1 MKLRYKNFVRF
12 EFLYKKKIDKK
23 YLKSLIKKINELL
36 ARAYNI
42 QGYLHATQLRGKL
55 FILNL
60 LLVHANNIYI

>member
-12 EFLYKKKIDKK
+12 EFLYKKNIDKK

-42 QGYLHATQLRGKL
+42 QGYLHATQLRAKL

-60 LLVHANNIYI
+60 PLVHANNIYI

>member
-12 EFLYKKKIDKK
+12 EFLYKKNIDEK
-23 YLKSLIKKINELL
+23 YLKSLIKKLMNYLH
-36 ARAYNI
+36 AYNI
-42 QGYLHATQLRGKL
+42 QGYLHATQLRAKL